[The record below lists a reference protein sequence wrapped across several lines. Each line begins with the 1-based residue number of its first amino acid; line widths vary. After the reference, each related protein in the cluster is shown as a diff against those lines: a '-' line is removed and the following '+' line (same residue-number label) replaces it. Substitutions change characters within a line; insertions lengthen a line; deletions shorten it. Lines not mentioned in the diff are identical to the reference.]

1 MNYIRIKKSGKYLPK
16 RKILNEE
23 IEKELNLESGYIYK
37 RTGIK
42 ERYYIENE
50 TIIEMAEKASKK
62 IFEKGI
68 SKDNIGFN

>member
-1 MNYIRIKKSGKYLPK
+1 MD
-16 RKILNEE
+16 
-23 IEKELNLESGYIYK
+23 IYK